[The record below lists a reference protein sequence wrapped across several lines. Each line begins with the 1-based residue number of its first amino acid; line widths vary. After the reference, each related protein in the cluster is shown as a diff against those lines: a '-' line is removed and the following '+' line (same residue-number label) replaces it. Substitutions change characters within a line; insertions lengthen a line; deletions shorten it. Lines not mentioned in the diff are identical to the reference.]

1 MTEDKITEIVSMI
14 RKEFP
19 DCAITLSLGEMEY
32 ESYKRFFDAGAN
44 RYLLRHETADARHY
58 GKLHPKEMSFEHRMN
73 CLRTLKEIGYQ
84 TGCGFMVGSPY
95 QTSECLAGDMIFI
108 RDLKPEMVGIGPF
121 IPQHDTPFGGRAA
134 GTMDLTLFMMGLLR
148 L

>member
-32 ESYKRFFDAGAN
+32 ESYKRCFDAGAN

-95 QTSECLAGDMIFI
+95 QISPRT
-108 RDLKPEMVGIGPF
+108 
-121 IPQHDTPFGGRAA
+121 
-134 GTMDLTLFMMGLLR
+134 
-148 L
+148 

>member
-95 QTSECLAGDMIFI
+95 HISPRT
-108 RDLKPEMVGIGPF
+108 
-121 IPQHDTPFGGRAA
+121 
-134 GTMDLTLFMMGLLR
+134 
-148 L
+148 

>member
-58 GKLHPKEMSFEHRMN
+58 GKLHPKEMSFEHRE
-73 CLRTLKEIGYQ
+73 LPADSKGDRITRPAAASWSAPRTRSRRGHDLYPG
-84 TGCGFMVGSPY
+84 
-95 QTSECLAGDMIFI
+95 TSAGD
-108 RDLKPEMVGIGPF
+108 
-121 IPQHDTPFGGRAA
+121 GGNRAVYSA
-134 GTMDLTLFMMGLLR
+134 A
-148 L
+148 